1 VGKQPGLVAVN
12 TLNMRFVVLLNKI
25 FVNVRN
31 LPLKHFSLSFLVSS
45 SLKNLQNK
53 KPQPITVEA
62 FFNLD

>member
-1 VGKQPGLVAVN
+1 
-12 TLNMRFVVLLNKI
+12 MRFVVLLNKI

-31 LPLKHFSLSFLVSS
+31 LPLKHFSLSFLVSN

>member
-1 VGKQPGLVAVN
+1 
-12 TLNMRFVVLLNKI
+12 MRFVVLLNKN
-25 FVNVRN
+25 FANVRN
-31 LPLKHFSLSFLVSS
+31 LPLKHFSLSFLVSN